1 MNCNI
6 ATPPTPHCRTAGR
19 GGTVVAQNEMRPA
32 ALERPDLVAH
42 FNGKRASDNEQRQDY
57 GRRDP
62 RARGE
67 RVSAP
72 VRQGIPTVYRGVLMR
87 SRTEARW
94 AALFDR
100 FGWAWTYEPADL
112 PLWLPDFAIHF
123 DAGDLMVEVKATED
137 DFALAESKVETS
149 GYEGPVL
156 IVGHSVQRN
165 ACGRI
170 RDWGSGV
177 AEWCDAEF
185 FVCGFCESPSVL
197 ASEGDWRC
205 RACGRGYGRAH
216 VHPIDADE
224 HWAAAANLTQWR
236 PRA

>member
-1 MNCNI
+1 MNCNL
-6 ATPPTPHCRTAGR
+6 ATTPTPHCRTAGR
-19 GGTVVAQNEMRPA
+19 GGTVAQNEMRPA
-32 ALERPDLVAH
+32 LLSQPDLVAH
-42 FNGKRASDNEQRQDY
+42 FNGKRASDNEQIQAY
-57 GRRDP
+57 VRRDP

-67 RVSAP
+67 SVSAP

-149 GYEGPVL
+149 GYDGPVL
-156 IVGHSVQRN
+156 I
-165 ACGRI
+165 
-170 RDWGSGV
+170 
-177 AEWCDAEF
+177 
-185 FVCGFCESPSVL
+185 
-197 ASEGDWRC
+197 
-205 RACGRGYGRAH
+205 
-216 VHPIDADE
+216 
-224 HWAAAANLTQWR
+224 
-236 PRA
+236 